1 MTPESCGKCKHKEDV
16 YWSQAK
22 VLDIHLLPTEDD
34 AIQQDSTQTKTR
46 TVMLNQMSNDISGNV
61 KASLTT
67 KETQTRIP

>member
-1 MTPESCGKCKHKEDV
+1 MTPESCGKCKHKEDA

-34 AIQQDSTQTKTR
+34 AIQQDSTQTKIR
-46 TVMLNQMSNDISGNV
+46 TVMLNQMSNNISGNV

-67 KETQTRIP
+67 EETQTRIP